1 MCAFTAPPVEQH
13 GIQEGLAEKANLFSH
28 LAVPVE
34 KVKIMGEIKN
44 LVHFGTK
51 HPTLELC
58 LVTQDEVVEQ
68 HEIQVGLKATLFPYL
83 AVPVGKVKMR
93 EEIVHFG
100 MKILT
105 RELCLV
111 DEDEVLQGW

>member
-1 MCAFTAPPVEQH
+1 
-13 GIQEGLAEKANLFSH
+13 
-28 LAVPVE
+28 
-34 KVKIMGEIKN
+34 
-44 LVHFGTK
+44 
-51 HPTLELC
+51 
-58 LVTQDEVVEQ
+58 
-68 HEIQVGLKATLFPYL
+68 
-83 AVPVGKVKMR
+83 MR